1 MENIENY
8 KDIIIP
14 VLVIIFLWY
23 IIRRIF
29 KAISDKIN
37 NAEIHRD
44 DLLEVLEEIRDEL
57 KELNKNNS
65 IK

>member
-1 MENIENY
+1 MEYFENN
-8 KDIIIP
+8 KEIIIP
-14 VLVIIFLWY
+14 VLVVLFLWY

-29 KAISDKIN
+29 KAMSDKIN

-44 DLLEVLEEIRDEL
+44 DLLGVLEEIRDEL

>member
-1 MENIENY
+1 MEDY
-8 KDIIIP
+8 KVFIVP
-14 VLVIIFLWY
+14 VLILVFLWL

-37 NAEIHRD
+37 NAEINRD
-44 DLLEVLEEIRDEL
+44 SLLEVMEEIRDEL

>member
-1 MENIENY
+1 MGNIENY
-8 KDIIIP
+8 KEIIIP

-44 DLLEVLEEIRDEL
+44 DLLGVLEEIRDQL

-65 IK
+65 VK